1 MDSSVLLNKL
11 LSQIN
16 TNGTQNDTNTLLRQN
31 ALNAMLPIAD
41 VLNNLI
47 KVFESLFGSQ
57 FLIYIL
63 LMLIAGFLVTFMGC
77 YFFYYCIHI
86 RRFFQ
91 SNKKK
96 RKSKKLKKDKSKSS
110 FSVSKW

>member
-16 TNGTQNDTNTLLRQN
+16 TNGTENNTNTLMGQN

-57 FLIYIL
+57 FLMYIL

-77 YFFYYCIHI
+77 YFVYYCVHV
-86 RRFFQ
+86 RKFFP

-96 RKSKKLKKDKSKSS
+96 RKNKKHKNDKSKNS
-110 FSVSKW
+110 FTVSKW